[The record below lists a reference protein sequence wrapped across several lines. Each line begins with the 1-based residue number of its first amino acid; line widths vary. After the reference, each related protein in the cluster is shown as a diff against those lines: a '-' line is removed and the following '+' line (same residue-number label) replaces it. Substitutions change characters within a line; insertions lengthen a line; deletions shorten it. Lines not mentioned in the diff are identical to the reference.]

1 MFITIGSYC
10 YNTDQIIDF
19 GLATDKMDD
28 YITVELINGA
38 VDEVEFDSYEEALA
52 NFHHALQQLN
62 LMTYDQIEKEKEKDL
77 GSHSAIEFLR
87 R

>member
-10 YNTDQIIDF
+10 YNTDQIICF
-19 GLATDKMDD
+19 GLATDKKDD
-28 YITVELINGA
+28 YVTVELVNGA

-52 NFHHALQQLN
+52 NFHHALKQLA
-62 LMTYDQIEKEKEKDL
+62 LMTYDQIEKEKDL
-77 GSHSAIEFLR
+77 DSHNAIEFLR